1 MRKALTYTSFAS
13 AGILMI
19 LAFLTAKTYAQLG
32 VAVITYTLITYFAYK
47 LFIKAEPLQAPLI
60 DNNRRAP
67 AIAIELP
74 PLKQTKR
81 PERIEVEE
89 AKAEREGVG
98 IADIDKRAF
107 LKIIGAAG
115 ISFFVFS
122 LLGRRAETLLFDRA
136 LNSGITGPL
145 GEPASSGTSASTPSP
160 MEGYKIS
167 EIDDNAITY
176 YGFTNNDGGWLIMR
190 EDTEASSFRYAKG
203 SSNFPMNWS
212 NRANLDYDYFY
223 NLF

>member
-13 AGILMI
+13 ASILII
-19 LAFLTAKTYAQLG
+19 LAFLTAKTYTQLG
-32 VAVITYTLITYFAYK
+32 VAVVTYPLITYFAYK
-47 LFIKAEPLQAPLI
+47 LFV
-60 DNNRRAP
+60 DNGRRAP
-67 AIAIELP
+67 AIAIQLP

-136 LNSGITGPL
+136 LDSGIGPL
-145 GEPASSGTSASTPSP
+145 GGPASSGTGSLAPSP

-167 EIDDNAITY
+167 EIDDSAITY
-176 YGFTNNDGGWLIMR
+176 YGFTNDDGSWLIMR
-190 EDTEASSFRYAKG
+190 EDTESSSFRYAKG
-203 SSNFPMNWS
+203 KSNFPKNWS

>member
-13 AGILMI
+13 ASILII
-19 LAFLTAKTYAQLG
+19 LAFLTAKTYTQLG
-32 VAVITYTLITYFAYK
+32 VAVVTYPLITYFAYK
-47 LFIKAEPLQAPLI
+47 LFV
-60 DNNRRAP
+60 DNGRRAP
-67 AIAIELP
+67 AIAIQLP

-115 ISFFVFS
+115 ISFFIFS
-122 LLGRRAETLLFDRA
+122 LLGRRVETLLFDRA

-190 EDTEASSFRYAKG
+190 EDTESNSFRYAKG
-203 SSNFPMNWS
+203 ISNFPMNWS

>member
-13 AGILMI
+13 ASILMI
-19 LAFLTAKTYAQLG
+19 LAFLTAKTYTQLG
-32 VAVITYTLITYFAYK
+32 VAVIVYPLITYFAYK
-47 LFIKAEPLQAPLI
+47 LFI
-60 DNNRRAP
+60 DNGRRAP
-67 AIAIELP
+67 AIAIQLP
-74 PLKQTKR
+74 SLKQTRR
-81 PERIEVEE
+81 PEKIEVEE

-115 ISFFVFS
+115 ISFFIFS

-136 LNSGITGPL
+136 LDSGIGPL
-145 GEPASSGTSASTPSP
+145 GGPAPSGTGSFAPSP

-176 YGFTNNDGGWLIMR
+176 YGFTNNGGGWLIMR